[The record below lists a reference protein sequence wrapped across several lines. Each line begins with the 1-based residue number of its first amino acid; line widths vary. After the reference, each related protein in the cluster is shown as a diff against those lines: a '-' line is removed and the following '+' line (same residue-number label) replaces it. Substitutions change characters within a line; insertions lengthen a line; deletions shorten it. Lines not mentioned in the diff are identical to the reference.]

1 MKYYHKNKNIQS
13 IMLEVNRKLYLKE
26 DSNEPS
32 ETYEQTRG
40 VVQDFIGLISEW
52 RIQSSPQYNFPKG
65 IWPVY

>member
-1 MKYYHKNKNIQS
+1 
-13 IMLEVNRKLYLKE
+13 MLEVNRKLYLKE